1 MIWTRA
7 KTENSSFGTLHISKF
22 SILADLG
29 LSLLELILRDSLAL
43 HRSWMSFYLTD
54 KSLIIDFNR

>member
-1 MIWTRA
+1 MIWTWA
-7 KTENSSFGTLHISKF
+7 KTENSSFGALNISKF

-29 LSLLELILRDSLAL
+29 LSFLELILRDSLTL
-43 HRSWMSFYLTD
+43 HRSWMSFYLTN

>member
-1 MIWTRA
+1 MIWTWA
-7 KTENSSFGTLHISKF
+7 KTENSSFGTLNISEF

-43 HRSWMSFYLTD
+43 YRSWMSFYLTD